1 MKILVV
7 DDFPSMR
14 RILRN
19 LLNKIGISDIDE
31 ASDGAE
37 AFAKLQTSKFD
48 LVISDWNMEPITGL
62 DLLRRVRSDAGIS
75 SMPFIMVTAESKT
88 ENVIEAKKAGVN
100 NYIVKPFT
108 ADVLKAKI
116 AANNWDGSI
125 PQAYDIWVSAFGAES
140 ILLIQ
145 DNQDMSMVVAIAGQR
160 LDTIEQA
167 LLVNGYIPLKPEG
180 VKVNY
185 YAVVPSDGTLM
196 AWDVTPN
203 AALAGWDSGQ
213 WATELIPA

>member
-19 LLNKIGISDIDE
+19 LLNKVGISDIDE

-37 AFAKLQTSKFD
+37 AFAKMQSNRFD

-62 DLLRRVRSDAGIS
+62 DLLRRVRSDAALS
-75 SMPFIMVTAESKT
+75 DTPFIMVTAESKT
-88 ENVIEAKKAGVN
+88 DNVIEAKKAGVS

-116 AANNWDGSI
+116 
-125 PQAYDIWVSAFGAES
+125 VSVMG
-140 ILLIQ
+140 
-145 DNQDMSMVVAIAGQR
+145 
-160 LDTIEQA
+160 
-167 LLVNGYIPLKPEG
+167 
-180 VKVNY
+180 
-185 YAVVPSDGTLM
+185 
-196 AWDVTPN
+196 
-203 AALAGWDSGQ
+203 
-213 WATELIPA
+213 

>member
-1 MKILVV
+1 MGFATGLVPSIKEKPMKILVV

-19 LLNKIGISDIDE
+19 LLNKIGITDIDE
-31 ASDGAE
+31 AGDGAE

-62 DLLRRVRSDAGIS
+62 DLLRRVRSDAAIGTL
-75 SMPFIMVTAESKT
+75 PFIMVTAESKT

-116 AANNWDGSI
+116 
-125 PQAYDIWVSAFGAES
+125 SAVMG
-140 ILLIQ
+140 
-145 DNQDMSMVVAIAGQR
+145 
-160 LDTIEQA
+160 
-167 LLVNGYIPLKPEG
+167 
-180 VKVNY
+180 
-185 YAVVPSDGTLM
+185 
-196 AWDVTPN
+196 
-203 AALAGWDSGQ
+203 
-213 WATELIPA
+213 